1 MRGYRVEGVVAW
13 STALVIASV
22 LLAAA
27 LSAGALHQAMR
38 RSRTG
43 ANLAAALLLGAI
55 VSLHVTAMAA
65 FEVTPAV
72 ATGTPFDPGAMQSM
86 AVVVAAI
93 GMVIITTGLA
103 TVIIDR
109 RTRSATFER
118 LHQMAMY
125 DGLTGLAN
133 RHSFNDHV
141 DRQIQLSRQAGTRFA
156 VIGIDLD
163 RFKEINDQRGHQYG
177 DEALRILA
185 RRMIGLAGSGEY
197 VARLGGDEFGA
208 VRPFSD
214 LEDLVEFLARLK
226 GAFYRPVEMD
236 DYEITTGASLGV
248 ALFPQDGETREALV
262 SNADLAMYRAK
273 SDPLRAICFY
283 DSSMDDVARRNR
295 QLAADLRQAIERQG
309 LELHYQVQRSVGG
322 GQITG
327 YEALVRWN
335 HPTRGYIA
343 PSEFIPLADETGLIH
358 ALGEW
363 VLGRACADAMTWAA
377 PYKVAVNLSAV
388 QLAAATLPDL
398 VHETLGRTGLQPHR
412 LELEVTE
419 SSIMKDQERSLRAM
433 QSIRSLGVG
442 IALDDFGTGYSSLA
456 TLRLFPIDKIKL
468 DRTFVADI
476 ETSQA
481 SIAIIRAVLA
491 LGKSL
496 KIPVVAEGIERRNQ
510 LAILRTEGCDEAQG
524 FLLGGPA
531 PLKTAAAT
539 GTGSAAVLARP
550 PSTPRSESTRP
561 ALAAIASAVAE
572 IPVAPA
578 DPALADAG

>member
-1 MRGYRVEGVVAW
+1 MIAIAGTLAGFVVAIRPLAGLGPRLGGSLVGLAMAAMHYVGMRGYRVEGIVAW
-13 STALVIASV
+13 NMPLIVASV
-22 LLAAA
+22 LVAAG
-27 LSAGALHQAMR
+27 LSAVALHKAMR
-38 RSRTG
+38 RSPRAG
-43 ANLAAALLLGAI
+43 GNVAVALLVGAI

-65 FEVTPAV
+65 FQVTPTV

-86 AVVVAAI
+86 AVVVAAV

-118 LHQMAMY
+118 LHHMAMH

-133 RHSFNDHV
+133 RNSFNDHV
-141 DRQIQLSRQAGTRFA
+141 ERQIQLSSQAGTRFA

-185 RRMIGLAGSGEY
+185 RRMTELAGNGEY
-197 VARLGGDEFGA
+197 VARLGGDEFAA

-214 LEDLVEFLARLK
+214 CDDLVEFLSRLK
-226 GAFYRPVEMD
+226 GAFYQPVQMD

-283 DSSMDDVARRNR
+283 DSSMDDVVRRNR
-295 QLAADLRQAIERQG
+295 QLAGELRQAIERKA
-309 LELHYQVQRSVGG
+309 LEVHYQVQRSVGG

-343 PSEFIPLADETGLIH
+343 PAEFIPVAEESGLIH

-363 VLGRACADAMTWAA
+363 VLRRACADAMTWTA

-388 QLAAATLPDL
+388 QLATATLPEL
-398 VHETLGRTGLQPHR
+398 VREILGRTGLPPHR
-412 LELEVTE
+412 LELELTE

-433 QSIRSLGVG
+433 QSLRSLGVG
-442 IALDDFGTGYSSLA
+442 Y
-456 TLRLFPIDKIKL
+456 
-468 DRTFVADI
+468 
-476 ETSQA
+476 
-481 SIAIIRAVLA
+481 RA
-491 LGKSL
+491 
-496 KIPVVAEGIERRNQ
+496 R
-510 LAILRTEGCDEAQG
+510 
-524 FLLGGPA
+524 
-531 PLKTAAAT
+531 
-539 GTGSAAVLARP
+539 
-550 PSTPRSESTRP
+550 
-561 ALAAIASAVAE
+561 
-572 IPVAPA
+572 
-578 DPALADAG
+578 